1 MSASVVD
8 ICNIALSR
16 VGVKER
22 INTLDAPARSE
33 EQRLFMLFYER
44 VLHRTLGQYPWYFAT
59 KRATLVLL
67 ETDPTTEWHYRYA
80 VPSDMERPQYIEGG
94 RRNQPTEEL
103 VKWQLEG
110 SDDGSTR
117 TLLTDQASPVLVYT
131 SRSASTVI
139 YPEYFTNLLAWNLA
153 SEIAMP
159 LTAKADIGNMA
170 MNAARIAL
178 LDARTSALREQQPDD
193 ALESEFVRARE

>member
-1 MSASVVD
+1 
-8 ICNIALSR
+8 
-16 VGVKER
+16 
-22 INTLDAPARSE
+22 
-33 EQRLFMLFYER
+33 MLFYER